1 MSARMNRRA
10 CITLLGGAAAWPIA
24 ARAQQRRIGVLL
36 GADEQANLSALLD
49 GLAKVGWI
57 EGRNLRTDFRFGEGD
72 LDRIRAYAAELV
84 RLAPDVIFAIGG
96 APTSAL
102 QQRTQTIPIV
112 FSGPDPVGAGLVQ
125 NITRPEGNITGFSI
139 LEPSIVGKWLEL
151 LKEAAPGLVR
161 VAIIFNPEVLLNAS
175 RYLSPIEVAASA
187 LSIPAVNTPVRNP
200 VDIVQVACGVPP
212 VGGSYYEPR
221 CWEGA
226 AEQEGHRS
234 ARPQTR
240 RSRDCGPL

>member
-1 MSARMNRRA
+1 LRER
-10 CITLLGGAAAWPIA
+10 LG
-24 ARAQQRRIGVLL
+24 QF
-36 GADEQANLSALLD
+36 
-49 GLAKVGWI
+49 GWI
-57 EGRNLRTDFRFGEGD
+57 EGRNLRIDRRFGVGD
-72 LDRIRAYAAELV
+72 PDRIRAYAAELV
-84 RLAPDVIFAIGG
+84 GLAPDVIFAIGG
-96 APTSAL
+96 ATTRAL
-102 QQRTQTIPIV
+102 QQRTQAIPIV
-112 FSGPDPVGAGLVQ
+112 FGGPDPVGAGLVR
-125 NITRPEGNITGFSI
+125 NITRPEGNITGFSVF
-139 LEPSIVGKWLEL
+139 EPPIVGKWPEL
-151 LKEAAPGLVR
+151 LKEAAPRLAR
-161 VAIIFNPEVLLNAS
+161 VGIIFNPEVTLTAS